1 MFSKTIVVDLFIPG
15 ACDFPIQGLLT
26 RFAEPIMRYLL
37 WNGSQTQPEKQL
49 VTTIVFI
56 LVFHSR
62 AYLETW
68 IIIIVL

>member
-1 MFSKTIVVDLFIPG
+1 MYF
-15 ACDFPIQGLLT
+15 
-26 RFAEPIMRYLL
+26 LL

-62 AYLETW
+62 AYLDTW
-68 IIIIVL
+68 IIIIVYRVHIHVGLLVIPPLKQLT